1 MSNPT
6 LALSRSTPEAQGISS
21 AAIAAFVAD
30 ANAQL
35 NSLHSLMIV
44 RHGHVVAEGWWY
56 PYAAN
61 EPHVLFSLSK
71 SFTSTAIGLA
81 IAEGLL
87 SLDSRV
93 LDFFPNERPAEVSDY
108 LAAMTVHDLL
118 AMATG
123 HDKDTTGALHE
134 REDGNWVAA
143 FLAQPV
149 THPPGTHFVY
159 NSGATYMLSAI
170 LQTVTGITLLDYLQ
184 PRLFQP
190 LGIENPT
197 WESCP
202 RGINV
207 GGWGLSIRTED
218 IARFG
223 QLYLQEGVWQGKQL
237 VPAEWIAQATA
248 KQVDNDTGHTQNIDW
263 RQGYGY
269 QFWRCRYGAYR
280 GDGAFGQFCVV
291 LPEQQTVIAITSGLS
306 NMQAVLDLV
315 WQHLLPALGPAP
327 LPADPATH
335 AALQQT
341 LAELALAPQ
350 AGAPSSPLVPQVNGQ
365 TYRFPKNDQGIE
377 AATLT
382 FADSQATVVRTINGQ
397 QERFVVMP
405 GSWQKGEANSFRY
418 GAQPAAFSG
427 AWVADDTF
435 ALQIC
440 FYQTPFIVTEYY
452 RFVENQ
458 LQYQL
463 KLNVGFG
470 PTENPVVTGF
480 LEQAA

>member
-1 MSNPT
+1 MNNSTTVLP
-6 LALSRSTPEAQGISS
+6 RSTPEAQGIAS
-21 AAIAAFVAD
+21 AAIAAFVTAAD
-30 ANAQL
+30 TQL
-35 NSLHSLMIV
+35 DSLHSLMIV
-44 RHGHVVAEGWWY
+44 RHGHVVAEGWWS
-56 PYAAN
+56 PYAAS

-81 IAEGLL
+81 VAEGLL
-87 SLDSRV
+87 ALDDRV
-93 LDFFPNERPAEVSDY
+93 LDFFPNERPAEVNDD

-123 HDKDTTGALHE
+123 HGEDTTRSLHE
-134 REDGNWVAA
+134 RADGNWVAA

-149 THPPGTHFVY
+149 THKPGTHFVY

-170 LQTVTGITLLDYLQ
+170 LQSLTGITLLEYLT

-223 QLYLQEGVWQGKQL
+223 QLYLQEGMWQGQQL
-237 VPAEWIAQATA
+237 VPADWVAQATA

-269 QFWRCRYGAYR
+269 QFWRCQHGAYR

-291 LPEQQTVIAITSGLS
+291 LPEQQTVIAITSGLG

-327 LPADPATH
+327 LPAEPATQ
-335 AALQQT
+335 AALQRT
-341 LAELALAPQ
+341 LAGLALAPQ
-350 AGAPSSPLVPQVNGQ
+350 SGEAGSPLAVQVTGQ
-365 TYRFPKNDQGIE
+365 TYRFAQNEQGIE
-377 AATLT
+377 SVTLTVEGARATL
-382 FADSQATVVRTINGQ
+382 ARRINGR
-397 QERFVVMP
+397 EEHFSVTP
-405 GSWQKGEANSFRY
+405 GSWQKGAASFSRF
-418 GAQPAAFSG
+418 GERPVAFSG
-427 AWVADDTF
+427 AWSAADTF
-435 ALQIC
+435 ALQLC
-440 FYQTPFIVTEYY
+440 FYQTPFIATEYY
-452 RFVENQ
+452 RFADNQ

-470 PTENPVVTGF
+470 PTESPVVIGY